1 MDLSFKS
8 KQAER
13 EPGPEAEPEPEPDV
27 SLSHATEMDDIRLEI
42 DALKETV
49 PGMTTSKDKELSE
62 ETDCQRMASAI
73 KELSDKLDALC
84 ERQMKS
90 DTPRSSVSDDLEST
104 ISLGGGRYKGSKKK
118 KTFDILVYD
127 EERGEDSDNE
137 KEKETAVC
145 SQCNEELT
153 DDDDGSWSNHKKHRL
168 HRCLWKL
175 KYNRIVSS
183 FYLDSLKRREERWS
197 WMIIVIST
205 MTSGFTVANN
215 VETAPFETY
224 NIIVNTVLTTSSM
237 MTSLIAAWIKKQKFV
252 EKINEVDKYL
262 IDINKLCEELEIQF
276 SLLEDDRLAYKD
288 FKKKY
293 LPEITKFVST
303 NPMIPPNEWKDSVRE
318 ITLKYP
324 ELVDPDNSETNKLW
338 PWFGDLV
345 KYTDEHGQIHNIRKP
360 TTFMKYMK
368 KTNKARILSSCCRK
382 KRDCENVY

>member
-1 MDLSFKS
+1 MKTD
-8 KQAER
+8 
-13 EPGPEAEPEPEPDV
+13 
-27 SLSHATEMDDIRLEI
+27 
-42 DALKETV
+42 
-49 PGMTTSKDKELSE
+49 KDKEI
-62 ETDCQRMASAI
+62 DCQRMASAI

-84 ERQMKS
+84 ERQLKS
-90 DTPRSSVSDDLEST
+90 DTPRSEDIEST
-104 ISLGGGRYKGSKKK
+104 ISLGGGSKDSNSKKKKKK

-127 EERGEDSDNE
+127 EERGEDSD
-137 KEKETAVC
+137 
-145 SQCNEELT
+145 
-153 DDDDGSWSNHKKHRL
+153 DDDGSWNNHKKHRL

-262 IDINKLCEELEIQF
+262 IDINRLCEELEIQF
-276 SLLEDDRLAYKD
+276 SLLEDDRLAYAEFKD
-288 FKKKY
+288 KY

-303 NPMIPPNEWKDSVRE
+303 NPMIPPNEWKDAVRE

-345 KYTDEHGQIHNIRKP
+345 KYTDEHGQTHNIRKP

-368 KTNKARILSSCCRK
+368 KTNKDRILSSCCRK